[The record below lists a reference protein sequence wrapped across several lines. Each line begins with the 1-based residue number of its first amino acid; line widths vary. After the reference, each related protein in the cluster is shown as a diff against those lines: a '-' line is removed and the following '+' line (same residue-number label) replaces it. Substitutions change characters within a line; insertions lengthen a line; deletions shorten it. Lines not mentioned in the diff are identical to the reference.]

1 MTHLLLLGSLKVG
14 GRRKGR
20 KFPGTDERRIS
31 TEGRDW
37 SRKEKERKKVT
48 RRLCPELHMRKEE
61 ISRRKSDL
69 AARSQKG

>member
-48 RRLCPELHMRKEE
+48 RTPLSRTSYEE
-61 ISRRKSDL
+61 GGDFEEK
-69 AARSQKG
+69 K